1 MHTTI
6 MIPEKTYLK
15 RYLDIRN
22 PTDISHLIFVSDIQ
36 TILSRLESEN
46 LNMLRISE
54 KISG

>member
-6 MIPEKTYLK
+6 RIPEKTYLK